1 MALVVVIPFLV
12 VISAFVILGTAATQR
27 ALSNGFAAWLRDA
40 ARLGQFLGG
49 VTADLAV
56 SLTRWVTHSIGAEWA
71 DLQRLGVTWLSGI
84 AQWATVVIE
93 NALLW
98 PVEMSRF
105 AYWLLDVYLPKL
117 LRVVPHVVTHTIQQ
131 VVTRVVRVE
140 RTVVRLPKLSRA
152 AAQALVG
159 AAVATYVHPFLSD
172 LRWLQ
177 RHFHALTAVLPRAL
191 PIPTVPA
198 IPNLRKRLA
207 RLERIV
213 TVGVGVGLVARAIA
227 RMGSGWVRCN
237 KVRRLG
243 RAMCGIDDSLLDALL
258 LDALA
263 IFSVV
268 SVVEFANGLRA
279 VEDEALAIMGKL
291 VREWPA

>member
-1 MALVVVIPFLV
+1 
-12 VISAFVILGTAATQR
+12 
-27 ALSNGFAAWLRDA
+27 
-40 ARLGQFLGG
+40 
-49 VTADLAV
+49 
-56 SLTRWVTHSIGAEWA
+56 
-71 DLQRLGVTWLSGI
+71 
-84 AQWATVVIE
+84 
-93 NALLW
+93 
-98 PVEMSRF
+98 MSKF
-105 AYWLLDVYLPKL
+105 SYWLLDVYLPRLFKTI
-117 LRVVPHVVTHTIQQ
+117 PHIAGQVIHQ

-140 RTVVRLPKLSRA
+140 RTVVKLPKLSKA
-152 AAQALVG
+152 AARALVS
-159 AAVATYVHPFLSD
+159 AAVATYIHPFLSD

-198 IPNLRKRLA
+198 IPHLRARIK
-207 RLERIV
+207 RLERLV
-213 TVGVGVGLVARAIA
+213 AVGVGVGLVARALA
-227 RMGSGWVRCN
+227 RLRVGWIRCN
-237 KVRRLG
+237 KVGRLG
-243 RAMCGIDDSLLDALL
+243 RAVCGMDDSLLDALL